1 VLYSRKKILK
11 LRENFKQLTSRLLL
25 KNMKMMLI
33 GTMIQVKHP
42 SGLHNKNLKQKHF
55 NSLLTIKDIFLTEP
69 LLLSLENYPARLGIQ
84 SLA

>member
-1 VLYSRKKILK
+1 MKILK

-25 KNMKMMLI
+25 KMTLI

-55 NSLLTIKDIFLTEP
+55 NSLLTIKDIFLTELA